1 MRARTVVPI
10 GISTAICLVIAC
22 SLPFAQ
28 TDLDWCPEKGSPSP
42 RTGRLRIATW
52 NIENLHSKDGQ
63 STYTGDYPSIKREA
77 IDYVRIRCYVRMF
90 DPDILAVQEVD
101 GEEALARVVD
111 TDVYDLH
118 MSSRPKPDS
127 MGGRQNTG
135 FAYKKNLNVQ
145 EQPDFQDIDVSK
157 GNLRRGARIDV
168 TFGGQT
174 LKLMSVHLNS
184 GCFSNDSSG
193 SACNDLFRQ
202 VPILEGW
209 IYAATND
216 SKPVIVLGDFNRR
229 FNTKGDIVWANLD
242 DSEPAHA
249 DLTSVTENM
258 PISCRDNRFTTF
270 IDHIVFDK
278 RSIEI
283 VDRSS
288 FQHFTYRQADRADWG
303 KISDH
308 CPVIVELEA
317 P

>member
-1 MRARTVVPI
+1 MRSHHFDGHVP
-10 GISTAICLVIAC
+10 SQLALIALEHNAH
-22 SLPFAQ
+22 SAAPDHFQ
-28 TDLDWCPEKGSPSP
+28 
-42 RTGRLRIATW
+42 
-52 NIENLHSKDGQ
+52 NL
-63 STYTGDYPSIKREA
+63 
-77 IDYVRIRCYVRMF
+77 
-90 DPDILAVQEVD
+90 
-101 GEEALARVVD
+101 
-111 TDVYDLH
+111 
-118 MSSRPKPDS
+118 
-127 MGGRQNTG
+127 
-135 FAYKKNLNVQ
+135 
-145 EQPDFQDIDVSK
+145 DVSN

-174 LKLMSVHLNS
+174 LKLMSIHLKS

-209 IYAATND
+209 IDAATDD
-216 SKPVIVLGDFNRR
+216 SKPVIILGDFNRQ
-229 FNTKGDIVWANLD
+229 FNIKGDIVWANLD

-258 PISCRDNRFTTF
+258 PISCRDNRYTTF

-278 RSIEI
+278 RSIGI